1 MPTLTLK
8 GTYMKRN
15 ILNIVN
21 FLRGTEPRTD
31 TDIHKPFLEQL
42 RLMKENN
49 LRGTFLLQYDAL
61 TDPFYTDI
69 LKELPPE
76 QFEIGV
82 WFEVVESLCAPFGVE
97 WKGRWSWDYWS
108 EFSFTGAYTFD
119 VREKMADKLFHDFK
133 EVFGYYPRSLGAW
146 CLDAHSIA
154 YISEKYDVD
163 AYCNCKDQF
172 GTDGYTLIGGYY
184 GQAYYPSRS
193 NNHCP
198 ASSEETRIDT
208 PVFRMLG
215 SDPIYQYDWGMSVN
229 DGADRVQSVVSLEPV
244 YNGAG
249 GGVPSWV
256 DWYMKENFNGKC
268 LSFSYAQAGQENS
281 FGWDGMKNGLEYQFP
296 LFSRLE
302 KEGKIE
308 LMTLSEAGRYFRS
321 TYKDTP
327 ASTIVCDSDWKE
339 GEDHKTV
346 WYCSKNYRVNL
357 LSDHD
362 KFRIRDVYL
371 FDDRYHER
379 YLTELCTT
387 HDMYLDN
394 LPVMDGNIYTGS
406 GILAGIFPVKDGREV
421 TFTDMKYDE
430 LSCDTARVEFL
441 DNRKLVAG
449 FTLSPGKV
457 EIDGDCEWEYRA
469 GEKTRLPVTLKGTSA
484 DRADFS
490 FRGFEYSLRAERG
503 HFDGRKIIPQD
514 GKIVITKD

>member
-198 ASSEETRIDT
+198 ASSDKTRIDT

-215 SDPIYQYDWGMSVN
+215 SDPIYQYDWGMTLN
-229 DGADRVQSVVSLEPV
+229 DGADPVQTVVSL
-244 YNGAG
+244 
-249 GGVPSWV
+249 
-256 DWYMKENFNGKC
+256 
-268 LSFSYAQAGQENS
+268 
-281 FGWDGMKNGLEYQFP
+281 
-296 LFSRLE
+296 
-302 KEGKIE
+302 
-308 LMTLSEAGRYFRS
+308 
-321 TYKDTP
+321 
-327 ASTIVCDSDWKE
+327 
-339 GEDHKTV
+339 
-346 WYCSKNYRVNL
+346 
-357 LSDHD
+357 
-362 KFRIRDVYL
+362 
-371 FDDRYHER
+371 
-379 YLTELCTT
+379 
-387 HDMYLDN
+387 
-394 LPVMDGNIYTGS
+394 
-406 GILAGIFPVKDGREV
+406 
-421 TFTDMKYDE
+421 
-430 LSCDTARVEFL
+430 
-441 DNRKLVAG
+441 
-449 FTLSPGKV
+449 
-457 EIDGDCEWEYRA
+457 
-469 GEKTRLPVTLKGTSA
+469 
-484 DRADFS
+484 
-490 FRGFEYSLRAERG
+490 
-503 HFDGRKIIPQD
+503 
-514 GKIVITKD
+514 